1 MPLPPAARP
10 SPLFP
15 RWPLG
20 LVTGLVLL
28 GLATLAARWYVG
40 RRAAGALI
48 VPAPADTTT
57 PQSVGIPYAA
67 LLLQSGDHTIKAWWV
82 RGRTVDSAHPALP
95 ARSVQSAPSAASAAF
110 AASVAPAV
118 LLFHTN
124 RSSLSHQVGVQQ
136 VLYRAG
142 VSSLAFDYSGFGAS
156 SGSPSPAALRRDAR
170 AAYLAFADSARNAS
184 RRILLGTSLGA
195 AVLLDAITDLQAG
208 VDGIVLVGAFASTRQ
223 VAVRSGRSPRLL
235 AWLVP
240 DLYDNLAALRRV
252 TKPLLIVHSAQDEV
266 FPIADAEQLL
276 AAATGPKR
284 LLRLDRGGHASYLST
299 AGEWAPVIAF
309 IKQGLD
315 SIP

>member
-1 MPLPPAARP
+1 MPRPPAARP
-10 SPLFP
+10 LPLFP

-20 LVTGLVLL
+20 LVAGLVLL
-28 GLATLAARWYVG
+28 GLAVLAARWYVG
-40 RRAAGALI
+40 KRAAGEMI

-67 LLLQSGDHTIKAWWV
+67 LLLQSGDHTIRAWWV
-82 RGRTVDSAHPALP
+82 RGRTLDSAHA
-95 ARSVQSAPSAASAAF
+95 ARSAPSVSAAASAAF

-124 RSSLSHQVGVQQ
+124 RSSLSDQVGVQQ

-142 VSSLAFDYSGFGAS
+142 VSSLAFDYSGFGGS
-156 SGSPSPAALRRDAR
+156 GGSPSPAALRRDAR
-170 AAYLAFADSARNAS
+170 AAYLAFADSARTAS
-184 RRILLGTSLGA
+184 RRVLLGTSLGA

-223 VAVRSGRSPRLL
+223 AAVRSGRAPRLL
-235 AWLVP
+235 AWLLP
-240 DLYDNLAALRRV
+240 NLYDNLDAVRRV

-276 AAATGPKR
+276 AAAKGPKR
-284 LLRLDRGGHASYLST
+284 LLRLDRGAHASYLST
-299 AGEWAPVIAF
+299 AADWAPVIAF
-309 IKQGLD
+309 IKQGWD